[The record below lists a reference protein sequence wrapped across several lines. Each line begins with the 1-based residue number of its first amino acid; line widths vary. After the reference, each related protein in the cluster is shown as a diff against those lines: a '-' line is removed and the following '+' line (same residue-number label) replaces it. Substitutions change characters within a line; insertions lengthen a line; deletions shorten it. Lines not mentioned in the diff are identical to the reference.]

1 MPVFEFFLRELA
13 SHVLKSRFI
22 IDFPAVPKGVMI
34 LQRDVQYLPECVYI
48 GSWKDVSD
56 AIFNGRAP
64 KHSTFFV
71 AGGSCSSD
79 KNICQCPYN
88 IVFTDLSIPLLNNI
102 LNSALVKLRSLEDAD
117 TRLNFNNFLYEIL
130 LNSKLGSEEIQEMV
144 DSLDFNLKKYLN
156 IIVINFSNSKTLSI
170 ESPKIF
176 SELEPLFAQCNMSVF
191 AKKITI
197 LYTSDEKQVSMPKEL
212 AQRFNAFLE
221 KYDAFASFGMP
232 FRKCSVIRTKYYIVA
247 NILRIAMRLEDRN
260 NTRIFNEEDYGTYVI
275 IDLCARQ
282 YEALLGNNDIIY
294 LGHPGLIELTRY
306 DIKHKSDLR
315 DVLYCYLCNDRNL
328 SKTAKEM
335 FMHRNTVL
343 NKINKIN
350 KILDDDLDSYTVRFR
365 LSFSFMIIKYYEQYK
380 NLRLQL

>member
-1 MPVFEFFLRELA
+1 
-13 SHVLKSRFI
+13 
-22 IDFPAVPKGVMI
+22 MI

-247 NILRIAMRLEDRN
+247 NILRIAMRLEDRT
-260 NTRIFNEEDYGTYVI
+260 TRVYSTKRITAPMLLSICAPDSMKPFWATTISYILVIPDLLSLHGTI
-275 IDLCARQ
+275 SSTNPISEMCCTAISATTATCPKPLRKCSCTEIRS
-282 YEALLGNNDIIY
+282 
-294 LGHPGLIELTRY
+294 LI
-306 DIKHKSDLR
+306 K
-315 DVLYCYLCNDRNL
+315 
-328 SKTAKEM
+328 
-335 FMHRNTVL
+335 
-343 NKINKIN
+343 
-350 KILDDDLDSYTVRFR
+350 
-365 LSFSFMIIKYYEQYK
+365 
-380 NLRLQL
+380 